1 MDDYPSRTLIILFI
15 LAALCITL
23 SSLFSAS
30 ESAFLGLNKLRVH
43 FLREKGDKRAARAGK
58 LLEKKEELLNML
70 LVGNEI
76 VNVALSVILTSIFLK
91 LFGAK
96 GLPIATFI
104 ATVLLLI
111 FGEITPKSVTTTHPE
126 TCAFAL
132 SGFVKIFFYLLR
144 PLVIF
149 FTFISRGILQIFG
162 INTKKKSVSFT
173 EDEIKTLIDV
183 GGEEGVLES
192 DEKKMMS
199 RVFKF
204 TDLNATDIMIPRL
217 KVVCIDPSMSYRE
230 VVRLSEQTRISKF
243 PVYENDDIDNIIG
256 VLYVKDLLFF
266 TEFRD
271 DFSVRKVMRPPLFIP
286 GSTKMSSI
294 QELLHENHQSF
305 AIVIDEYSGT
315 DGILTIEDIEQEIFG
330 SIADDIYHESD
341 EKEEEHS
348 EFEEFISTSID
359 GSTRLI
365 DLEETLHIKLESKI
379 NETIAGYICEKLDR
393 IPIVGECI
401 EESNFIFTV
410 EKLEGHRIATVHVE
424 QAIEKD
430 EELQEEKVSDDNES
444 LSFRLE
450 RPAERGMGEPVA
462 TDKGGRL

>member
-1 MDDYPSRTLIILFI
+1 MDDYSITKLIILFI

-43 FLREKGDKRAARAGK
+43 FLREKGEKRAVRAGK
-58 LLEKKEELLNML
+58 LLERKEELLNML

-91 LFGAK
+91 LFGSA

-111 FGEITPKSVTTTHPE
+111 FGEITPKSVTTSHPE

-132 SGFVKIFFYLLR
+132 SGFVKLFFYILR
-144 PLVIF
+144 PFVIF
-149 FTFISRGILQIFG
+149 FTFISRLILRLFG
-162 INTKKKSVSFT
+162 ISMKKKAVSFT

-183 GGEEGVLES
+183 GGEEGVLETS
-192 DEKKMMS
+192 EKKMMS

-217 KVVCIDPSMSYRE
+217 KVICINPDMSYRD
-230 VVRLSEQTRISKF
+230 VVQLSERTRISKF

-256 VLYVKDLLFF
+256 VLYVKDMLFF
-266 TEFRD
+266 TEVREE
-271 DFSVRKVMRPPLFIP
+271 FSVRKVMRPPLFIP
-286 GSTKMSSI
+286 GTTKMSSI

-330 SIADDIYHESD
+330 AVADDIYHEVD
-341 EKEEEHS
+341 DADDGEKD
-348 EFEEFISTSID
+348 FKEFISTSID

-365 DLEETLHIKLESKI
+365 DLEDSLRIKLESKM
-379 NETIAGYICEKLDR
+379 NETIAGYICEKLGR
-393 IPIVGECI
+393 IPLVGESL
-401 EESNFIFTV
+401 EENNFVFTV
-410 EKLEGHRIATVHVE
+410 EKLEGHRISRIHLE
-424 QAIEKD
+424 QRIEKD
-430 EELQEEKVSDDNES
+430 ENYVDEIKPAIDDEKDDLSISNQEAD
-444 LSFRLE
+444 
-450 RPAERGMGEPVA
+450 
-462 TDKGGRL
+462 GGKE

>member
-1 MDDYPSRTLIILFI
+1 MIFRFI
-15 LAALCITL
+15 LAAACITL

-43 FLREKGDKRAARAGK
+43 FLREKGDKRAIRAGK
-58 LLEKKEELLNML
+58 LLERKEELLNML

-76 VNVALSVILTSIFLK
+76 VNVALSVTLTAIFLR
-91 LFGAK
+91 LFGPA

-132 SGFVKIFFYLLR
+132 SGFVKLFFYILR
-144 PLVIF
+144 PFVVF
-149 FTFISRGILQIFG
+149 FTFISRIILRIFG
-162 INTKKKSVSFT
+162 ISTKKKAVSFT

-183 GGEEGVLES
+183 GGEEGVLEAG
-192 DEKKMMS
+192 EKKMMS

-217 KVVCIDPSMSYRE
+217 KVICIDPGMSYRD
-230 VVRLSEQTRISKF
+230 VVQLSERTRISKF

-256 VLYVKDLLFF
+256 VLYVKDMLFF
-266 TEFRD
+266 TEVRD
-271 DFSVRKVMRPPLFIP
+271 EFSVRKVMRPPLFIP
-286 GSTKMSSI
+286 GTTKMSSI

-330 SIADDIYHESD
+330 AVVDDIYHE
-341 EKEEEHS
+341 EEAEEREPS
-348 EFEEFISTSID
+348 EFEEFFSKSID

-365 DLEETLHIKLESKI
+365 DLNETLRIKLESKL
-379 NETIAGYICEKLDR
+379 NETIAGYICEKLER
-393 IPIVGECI
+393 IPMVGESI
-401 EESNFIFTV
+401 EESNYVFTV
-410 EKLEGHRIATVHVE
+410 EKLEGHRISKVHVE
-424 QAIEKD
+424 QHIERDD
-430 EELQEEKVSDDNES
+430 ESIPSVHGEEIVQ
-444 LSFRLE
+444 
-450 RPAERGMGEPVA
+450 GGGEE
-462 TDKGGRL
+462 

>member
-1 MDDYPSRTLIILFI
+1 MDYPSGKLIILFV

-43 FLREKGDKRAARAGK
+43 FLREKGHKKAIRAGK
-58 LLEKKEELLNML
+58 LLERKEELLNML

-91 LFGAK
+91 LFGAA
-96 GLPIATFI
+96 GLPVATFI

-132 SGFVKIFFYLLR
+132 SGFVKIFFYILR
-144 PLVIF
+144 PLVVF
-149 FTFISRGILQIFG
+149 FTFISRGILRLFG
-162 INTKKKSVSFT
+162 ISTKKRAVSFT

-183 GGEEGVLES
+183 GGEEGVLE
-192 DEKKMMS
+192 DGEKKMMS

-217 KVVCIDPSMSYRE
+217 KVICIDPGMSYRD
-230 VVRLSEQTRISKF
+230 VVQLSERTRISKF

-256 VLYVKDLLFF
+256 VLYVKDMLFF
-266 TEFRD
+266 TEVRD
-271 DFSVRKVMRPPLFIP
+271 EFSVRKVMRPPLFIP
-286 GSTKMSSI
+286 GTTKMSSI

-330 SIADDIYHESD
+330 AIADDIYHEV
-341 EKEEEHS
+341 KEGEGHEHS
-348 EFEEFISTSID
+348 EFEEFISQSIE

-365 DLEETLHIKLESKI
+365 DLEETLRIKLESKL
-379 NETIAGYICEKLDR
+379 NETIAGYICEKLGR
-393 IPIVGECI
+393 IPMVGESI
-401 EESNFIFTV
+401 EESNFVFTV
-410 EKLEGHRIATVHVE
+410 EKLEGHRIAKVHVE

-430 EELQEEKVSDDNES
+430 KPELAEEIL
-444 LSFRLE
+444 F
-450 RPAERGMGEPVA
+450 
-462 TDKGGRL
+462 GGDE